1 MTFFILVIFLFLSPS
16 TPALATDPA
25 YLVLKD
31 GGEATLRDGYKQ
43 LVNAMRD
50 LMKER
55 KESSIVELNLDGNSF
70 FIDVA
75 QIAVLCKEPCRSF
88 EIKKKK

>member
-1 MTFFILVIFLFLSPS
+1 M
-16 TPALATDPA
+16 
-25 YLVLKD
+25 
-31 GGEATLRDGYKQ
+31 
-43 LVNAMRD
+43 NAMRD